1 MNYWLSYHVSTQ
13 SKFVPDE
20 SDGVFL
26 DLLQLEYKV
35 LLMMPVRAVSLVC
48 IALHSVALYSI
59 VLSCFTFIHCAA
71 FWFLPERDYV
81 TFGSLPPYIRLS
93 SVTLVRPTQV
103 VEAFG
108 IISSPLCTVVILW
121 PPYKILRRLSQRN
134 PSIGSVKRKR
144 VAKYSDFGPIE
155 GYIS

>member
-1 MNYWLSYHVSTQ
+1 VNYWLSYHVSTQ

-71 FWFLPERDYV
+71 F
-81 TFGSLPPYIRLS
+81 
-93 SVTLVRPTQV
+93 
-103 VEAFG
+103 
-108 IISSPLCTVVILW
+108 
-121 PPYKILRRLSQRN
+121 
-134 PSIGSVKRKR
+134 
-144 VAKYSDFGPIE
+144 
-155 GYIS
+155 